1 MNGEYRNGSSSRML
15 CIVGYS
21 NLFNAFS
28 LHAAYDLV
36 NAAGHLCTACIYNIC
51 ILCTICIALCKNSMV
66 VCNSNTAFNHVT
78 LQ

>member
-1 MNGEYRNGSSSRML
+1 MNGEYRNGSSSRMH

-28 LHAAYDLV
+28 LHAAYDS
-36 NAAGHLCTACIYNIC
+36 GHLCTACIHNIC
-51 ILCTICIALCKNSMV
+51 ILCTIFIALCKNSMV